1 MGTVAKGTTRAAVH
15 GSRSPATTTLHNKEE
30 VETAVERGREQKHK
44 AREEVEDKVDASIA
58 DHRQPTTK

>member
-1 MGTVAKGTTRAAVH
+1 MQ
-15 GSRSPATTTLHNKEE
+15 NKEE